1 MRSSKT
7 SQRQS
12 SVSMQLNPIKAF
24 RDFYE
29 DSKHVLSV
37 SYRPDRETF
46 MRTMKIVVIGILIL
60 GIMGF
65 IISELIGLIA
75 H

>member
-1 MRSSKT
+1 M
-7 SQRQS
+7 
-12 SVSMQLNPIKAF
+12 NFHPIKSLKE
-24 RDFYE
+24 FYA

-46 MRTMKIVVIGILIL
+46 MRTMKIVVVGILIL
-60 GIMGF
+60 GVMGF
-65 IISELIGLIA
+65 IISYIIAFIA

>member
-1 MRSSKT
+1 MRPGQNGK
-7 SQRQS
+7 RGD
-12 SVSMQLNPIKAF
+12 MNFHPIKSL

-65 IISELIGLIA
+65 IISEIITFIA

>member
-1 MRSSKT
+1 MEFH
-7 SQRQS
+7 
-12 SVSMQLNPIKAF
+12 PIKSLKE
-24 RDFYE
+24 FYT

-46 MRTMKIVVIGILIL
+46 MRTMKIVVVGIIIL

-65 IISELIGLIA
+65 IISEIITLIA

>member
-1 MRSSKT
+1 MNF
-7 SQRQS
+7 
-12 SVSMQLNPIKAF
+12 NPIKSLA
-24 RDFYE
+24 DFYA
-29 DSKHVLSV
+29 DAKHVLSV

-46 MRTMKIVVIGILIL
+46 MRTLKIVIIGILIL

-65 IISELIGLIA
+65 VVSELIGLVA